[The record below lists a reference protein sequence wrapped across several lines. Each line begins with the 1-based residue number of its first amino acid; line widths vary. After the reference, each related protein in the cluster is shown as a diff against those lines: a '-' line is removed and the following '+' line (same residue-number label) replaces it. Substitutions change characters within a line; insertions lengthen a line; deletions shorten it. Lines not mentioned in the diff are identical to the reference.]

1 MMNKWWLTGLAFSL
15 AVLSGCTYFGPCL
28 DGSGPVISEQ
38 RGNVDFTGVVNTG
51 SFDLYITRADNFSVE
66 VRAQENLL
74 PIIETYVSGSSLIV
88 ETEND
93 VCYRSGSPVEVH
105 ISMPRTE
112 LLRLTGSGRVFA
124 DVLDSP
130 EAEISNSGS
139 GNMEISST
147 VAESFFVE
155 NSGSGSIEVD
165 ESVAGQADMIQS
177 GSGTILLGSLSGAGV
192 VHIRHSSSGRISA
205 VILDVAEL
213 DIRLSGSGRV
223 ELGGYGE
230 FGEYSLHSS
239 GRIDAFDMEMAEVD
253 ATNSGSGDIY
263 VWASDLLEATIT
275 GSGDIVFMGN
285 PAITSSISGSGKLR
299 AY

>member
-1 MMNKWWLTGLAFSL
+1 MMNKLWLSGWIFAL
-15 AVLSGCTYFGPCL
+15 AVISGCNYFGPCL

-38 RGNVDFTGVVNTG
+38 RDREDFTGVVNTG
-51 SFDLYITRADNFSVE
+51 SFDLYISRADNFSVE

-105 ISMPRTE
+105 ITMPQTE
-112 LLRLTGSGRVFA
+112 LLRLTGSGRVYA
-124 DVLDSP
+124 NVMESP

-139 GNMEISST
+139 GYMEIDSI
-147 VAESFFVE
+147 VAGSFFVD
-155 NSGSGSIEVD
+155 NSGSGSIEVN
-165 ESVAGQADMIQS
+165 ESVADLADMIQS
-177 GSGTILLGSLSGAGV
+177 GSGTIQLGSLSGAAE
-192 VHIRHSSSGRISA
+192 VHFRHSSSGRISA

-213 DIRLSGSGRV
+213 DILLSGSGKV

-230 FGEYSLHSS
+230 FAEYSLHSS
-239 GRIDAFDMEMAEVD
+239 GRIDAFDMELSEVD
-253 ATNSGSGDIY
+253 ATNTGSGDIY
-263 VWASDLLEATIT
+263 VWASDLLDATIT

-285 PAITSSISGSGKLR
+285 PVITSSITGSGKLR